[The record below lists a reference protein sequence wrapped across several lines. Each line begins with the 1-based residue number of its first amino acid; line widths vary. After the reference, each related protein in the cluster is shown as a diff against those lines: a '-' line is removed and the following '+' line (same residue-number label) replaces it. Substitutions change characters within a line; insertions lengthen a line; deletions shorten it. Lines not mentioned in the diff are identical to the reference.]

1 MSAAAENGPTMSPS
15 PRRSRLPAFAGVVA
29 GVLLPGILTAALL
42 PLHDGQ
48 PRDYVFLYVGLVALL
63 GIRRGLVPALL
74 AAAVSFF
81 CVDFFF
87 VPPVH
92 TLTIADEQDLVN
104 LVVFFG
110 TAGLVGEVGSRRR
123 RSQLRAEALSD
134 ELRTANE
141 ELARLNREQAE
152 AAAVAVRLART
163 EQQVRVLEESDR
175 IRREFLANV
184 SHELR
189 TPLGSILTNST
200 GLLAHPALDRELRE
214 EVESIAVEARRLN
227 RLVGDM
233 LDMARIE
240 ANALELRLDDV
251 ELGPAIEAAA
261 DRLHVVSPGRPVEWE
276 QDVPDLH
283 AVADWGR
290 LGQILDNLL
299 RNADRAAPPGTPIVV
314 RGSPGAR
321 SMVVVRVIDRGPGVP
336 EELRERLF
344 TRFAHGAAAPGGEAG
359 AGLGLAIVRGLVE
372 AHAGRVWLEDGRDGA
387 GACFA
392 FSLPA
397 APG

>member
-1 MSAAAENGPTMSPS
+1 MEATMPSPSRPERLAAAAS
-15 PRRSRLPAFAGVVA
+15 LVA
-29 GVLLPGILTAALL
+29 GILLPTLLTAALL
-42 PLHDGQ
+42 SLRAGQ
-48 PRDYVFLYVGLVALL
+48 PRDYVFLYLGVVALL
-63 GIRRGLVPALL
+63 GIGRGLIPALL
-74 AAAVSFF
+74 AAAVSFL

-87 VPPVH
+87 IPPVH

-104 LVVFFG
+104 LAVFFG
-110 TAGLVGEVGSRRR
+110 TAGLIGEVGSRRR
-123 RSQLRAEALSD
+123 RSQFRAEALSD
-134 ELRTANE
+134 QLRQANQ

-152 AAAVAVRLART
+152 AAAVTVRLART

-175 IRREFLANV
+175 IRRDFLANV

-189 TPLGSILTNST
+189 TPLSSILTNST
-200 GLLAHPALDRELRE
+200 GLLAHPALDGQLRE
-214 EVESIAVEARRLN
+214 EVESIAAEARRLN

-240 ANALELRLDDV
+240 GNALELRLDDV
-251 ELGPAIEAAA
+251 ELRAAVEAAA
-261 DRLHVVSPGRPVEWE
+261 DRLRVVSPGRQVEWE
-276 QDVPDLH
+276 QDDHDLH
-283 AVADWGR
+283 VVADWGR

-299 RNADRAAPPGTPIVV
+299 RNADHAAPSGTPIVV
-314 RGSPGAR
+314 RGSEGAR
-321 SMVVVRVIDRGPGVP
+321 SMIVVRVIDRGPGVP

-344 TRFAHGAAAPGGEAG
+344 TRFARGAASQEGEAG

-372 AHAGRVWLEDGRDGA
+372 AHAGRAWLEDGPDGI

-397 APG
+397 VSG